1 MQIDYSDRYPKRLC
15 RKCHAKLED
24 IHQFSCQ
31 AQKNQSVFARYGDS
45 AKTNPML
52 NNNPVKM
59 HKTTLLSNNDITIF
73 AYDDLKLGQIIKD
86 YGLLTLILK
95 ALKWD
100 SSPQRL
106 HEQLERLKNSNF
118 QDVLCN
124 PVLLQDEDMMQLL
137 GPYTNREP
145 SLSITRHMTNNN
157 SNDGLR
163 LNDNDDTNVTEMEV
177 GVDPELFFPFED
189 DETRSAEEVI
199 TAAAVAAATASA
211 REDIKPVLCMECPQ
225 AQIFNNEAELIEH
238 NKIKHDTSV
247 RLVEKKKPEIIQP
260 VIVEKRARSSRR
272 AEQLIKVV
280 PTIKKVRLKSIRV
293 PTRTIEPSVKSASPQ
308 LITAVVVAT
317 VPADTIIPAAVLP
330 TVVAI
335 PPSVSTDISVIPKSV
350 PEPEPIITKTIGIRS
365 TSAVTKKILPTA
377 TLRTETVPPDTIPLK
392 TTPEVSGSRRKRK
405 VIDKKVTRSR
415 RQAEKLLLATTENK
429 VQKRSTTS
437 RFTCTQ
443 CGKKLSSKGNLKVH
457 LDTHKPKG
465 KFNCEKCG
473 RV

>member
-1 MQIDYSDRYPKRLC
+1 
-15 RKCHAKLED
+15 
-24 IHQFSCQ
+24 
-31 AQKNQSVFARYGDS
+31 
-45 AKTNPML
+45 
-52 NNNPVKM
+52 M
-59 HKTTLLSNNDITIF
+59 HKTTLLSNDDITIF

-199 TAAAVAAATASA
+199 TAAAAATASA

-238 NKIKHDTSV
+238 NRIKHDTSV
-247 RLVEKKKPEIIQP
+247 RLVEKKKPEKSQP
-260 VIVEKRARSSRR
+260 VVVEKRARTVRR
-272 AEQLIKVV
+272 SEKLAKAV
-280 PTIKKVRLKSIRV
+280 PIIRKVRLKPIIQV
-293 PTRTIEPSVKSASPQ
+293 ATEVIEPSVKSGSPQ

-317 VPADTIIPAAVLP
+317 LPADTIIPATVLP

-335 PPSVSTDISVIPKSV
+335 PPPAINEISVIP
-350 PEPEPIITKTIGIRS
+350 
-365 TSAVTKKILPTA
+365 TSAPESESIISKNSDIQS
-377 TLRTETVPPDTIPLK
+377 
-392 TTPEVSGSRRKRK
+392 TTPEVTKQILQPVALPPVALPTESVPTKIIPPESLTTKTIPVVVGPESGPPRKRRK

-415 RQAEKLLLATTENK
+415 RQAEKLLSTTENR
-429 VQKRSTTS
+429 VQKRSTAS
-437 RFTCTQ
+437 RFTCPQ
-443 CGKKLSSKGNLKVH
+443 CNKKLSSKGNLKVH

-465 KFNCEKCG
+465 KFNCDKCG
-473 RV
+473 RM

>member
-1 MQIDYSDRYPKRLC
+1 
-15 RKCHAKLED
+15 
-24 IHQFSCQ
+24 
-31 AQKNQSVFARYGDS
+31 
-45 AKTNPML
+45 ML
-52 NNNPVKM
+52 NNNPLKM
-59 HKTTLLSNNDITIF
+59 HKTTLLSNDDITIF

-199 TAAAVAAATASA
+199 PAAPA

-238 NKIKHDTSV
+238 NRIKHDTSV
-247 RLVEKKKPEIIQP
+247 RLVEKKNPVKSQP
-260 VIVEKRARSSRR
+260 VIVGKRVRTSRR
-272 AEQLIKVV
+272 SEKLVKAV
-280 PTIKKVRLKSIRV
+280 PIIRKVRLKPIIQVATEAIKRA
-293 PTRTIEPSVKSASPQ
+293 VKSESPQ

-317 VPADTIIPAAVLP
+317 LPADTIIPATVLP

-335 PPSVSTDISVIPKSV
+335 PPSAINDISVMPTPV
-350 PEPEPIITKTIGIRS
+350 PESESIVPKTS
-365 TSAVTKKILPTA
+365 TTPTVTKQILPPPESLPTNSIP
-377 TLRTETVPPDTIPLK
+377 TEILPQSLPPKAIPAVVL
-392 TTPEVSGSRRKRK
+392 PESGPRKKRK

-415 RQAEKLLLATTENK
+415 RQAEKLLAATETK
-429 VQKRSTTS
+429 VQKRSTAS
-437 RFTCTQ
+437 RFTCPQ

-465 KFNCEKCG
+465 KFNCDKCG
-473 RV
+473 RM

>member
-1 MQIDYSDRYPKRLC
+1 
-15 RKCHAKLED
+15 
-24 IHQFSCQ
+24 
-31 AQKNQSVFARYGDS
+31 
-45 AKTNPML
+45 ML
-52 NNNPVKM
+52 NNNPLKM
-59 HKTTLLSNNDITIF
+59 HKTTLLSNDDITIF
-73 AYDDLKLGQIIKD
+73 AYDDLKLGHIIKD

-100 SSPQRL
+100 SSPQSL
-106 HEQLERLKNSNF
+106 NEQLERLKNSNF

-199 TAAAVAAATASA
+199 TAAAAAAASA

-238 NKIKHDTSV
+238 NRIKHDTSV
-247 RLVEKKKPEIIQP
+247 RLVEKKSPEKSQP
-260 VIVEKRARSSRR
+260 VIVEKRVRSSRR
-272 AEQLIKVV
+272 SEKLIKAV
-280 PTIKKVRLKSIRV
+280 PIIRKVRLKPIIQV
-293 PTRTIEPSVKSASPQ
+293 ATEVNEPSVKSASPQ

-317 VPADTIIPAAVLP
+317 IPADTIIPATVLP
-330 TVVAI
+330 TDLSI
-335 PPSVSTDISVIPKSV
+335 PPSAINKISLIPNSVSES
-350 PEPEPIITKTIGIRS
+350 EPIISKTSDIRS
-365 TSAVTKKILPTA
+365 APDVTKKILPPKSIP
-377 TLRTETVPPDTIPLK
+377 TESLPTEILPPESLPQKTVPVL
-392 TTPEVSGSRRKRK
+392 EGSESGPRKRRK
-405 VIDKKVTRSR
+405 VNDKKVTRSR
-415 RQAEKLLLATTENK
+415 RQAEKLLATPEMK
-429 VQKRSTTS
+429 VQKRSTAS
-437 RFTCTQ
+437 RFTCPQ

-465 KFNCEKCG
+465 KFNCDKCG
-473 RV
+473 RM